1 MKATEIRGVTKT
13 GIIYFGTENLE
24 KAHVV
29 SVSVAL
35 EGDNAKQYL
44 EAVANNF
51 TQDITITPKADV
63 TIPADGKSV
72 TCYVRVSVLDAW
84 GKTKTVDVPVVLK

>member
-1 MKATEIRGVTKT
+1 MRDTV
-13 GIIYFGTENLE
+13 YFTLP
-24 KAHVV
+24 
-29 SVSVAL
+29 
-35 EGDNAKQYL
+35 
-44 EAVANNF
+44 